1 MVGTLNKMKVDYSVY
16 DRETIALEDDVDRIF
31 DEALF
36 VDGQPVF
43 TEHDIS
49 ILRRNAKNRKIG
61 AVLTR
66 LHEELP
72 EDFNLEDLMEVVKS
86 RVLLKLDA
94 NDELN

>member
-1 MVGTLNKMKVDYSVY
+1 LVGTLNKMKVDYSVY

-43 TEHDIS
+43 TERDIS

-66 LHEELP
+66 LHQELP
-72 EDFNLEDLMEVVKS
+72 EDLMEVVKS

>member
-1 MVGTLNKMKVDYSVY
+1 MKVDYSVY